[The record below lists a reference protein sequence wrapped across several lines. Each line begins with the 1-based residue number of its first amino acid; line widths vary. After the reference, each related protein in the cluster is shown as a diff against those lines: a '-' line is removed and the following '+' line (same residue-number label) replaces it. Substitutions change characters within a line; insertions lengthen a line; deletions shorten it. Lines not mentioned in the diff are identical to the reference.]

1 MGGGLSDGVEWC
13 EGQATGRVR
22 GRSGTQP
29 VLNYIEVTFG
39 CSSFTDNIVYAV
51 HQQPAVFLGK
61 KWISFKAIYLILA
74 YTRIAFMFEPNLMV
88 FNCSRL
94 SVTSWS
100 TIIRFSLGIF
110 IV

>member
-1 MGGGLSDGVEWC
+1 MSDGVEWG

-29 VLNYIEVTFG
+29 VLIYIEVTFG
-39 CSSFTDNIVYAV
+39 CSSFTDNIVYTV

-61 KWISFKAIYLILA
+61 KWISFKVIYMILA
-74 YTRIAFMFEPNLMV
+74 YTRIAFMLKPNLKV
-88 FNCSRL
+88 FHCCSRL

-100 TIIRFSLGIF
+100 TIFRFSLGIF

>member
-1 MGGGLSDGVEWC
+1 MSDGVEWG
-13 EGQATGRVR
+13 EGQATGRER
-22 GRSGTQP
+22 GRSGIQP
-29 VLNYIEVTFG
+29 VLIYIEVTFG
-39 CSSFTDNIVYAV
+39 CSSFTNIVYTV

-61 KWISFKAIYLILA
+61 KLISFKAIYLILA
-74 YTRIAFMFEPNLMV
+74 YTRIAFMLKPNLKV